1 MINKI
6 VLFVIQM
13 QLEVEQTRK
22 VLEVR
27 IMITIIIKVEVHL
40 KSVLTNRLKE
50 LNSMIALTLIMA
62 K

>member
-22 VLEVR
+22 GLEVR